1 MKTECR
7 TRLKDRIARVLLNSP
22 RGDLSRYRVAKLAG
36 AGYPW
41 THKLLRRLEDAGLVE
56 GTRVVDMGGLIS
68 WWRRWRPPFEHCDY
82 MVRWP
87 LQLLAGSG
95 MQHATTTYLAERM
108 VQDYLFTSRT
118 DVYVRREDAAR
129 WHDLIVEDGLVGG
142 GNLRLL
148 YGDDYVFYK
157 SLSIEGVA
165 VVSMPQII
173 ADLYDTGAA
182 CVEAADML
190 LEKVKDSAAR
200 GL

>member
-41 THKLLRRLEDAGLVE
+41 THKLLRRLEGEGLVE
-56 GTRVVDMGGLIS
+56 GTRVVDMGGLVS
-68 WWRRWRPPFEHCDY
+68 WWRRWRPPFERRDY
-82 MVRWP
+82 MVKRP

-95 MQHATTTYLAERM
+95 MQHAATTYLAERM

-118 DVYVRREDAAR
+118 DVYVRREDTAR
-129 WHDLIVEDGLVGG
+129 WHDIIVEDGLVGG

-148 YGDDYVFYK
+148 YGDDHVFYK
-157 SLSIEGVA
+157 SLSVEGVA
-165 VVSMPQII
+165 VASMPQII
-173 ADLYDTGAA
+173 ADLYDAGGV

-190 LEKVKDSAAR
+190 LEKVKDSAA
-200 GL
+200 

>member
-7 TRLKDRIARVLLNSP
+7 SRLKDRIARVLLNSP

-41 THKLLRRLEDAGLVE
+41 THKLLRRLEDARLVE
-56 GTRVVDMGGLIS
+56 GTRVVDMGGLVS
-68 WWRRWRPPFEHCDY
+68 WWRRWRLPFEHRDY
-82 MVRWP
+82 MVKLP

-118 DVYVRREDAAR
+118 DVYVRREDTAR
-129 WHDLIVEDGLVGG
+129 WHDLIVKDGLVGG

-148 YGDDYVFYK
+148 YGDDHVFYK

-173 ADLYDTGAA
+173 ADLYDTGGV

-190 LEKVKDSAAR
+190 LEKVKDSAA
-200 GL
+200 